1 MQQKD
6 AFLKFLK
13 EKEFSGTKEDH
24 HRYISKYYANEFGPR
39 RDEILK
45 IVELGV
51 RGGSD
56 VKIFSAWFSKSEIVG
71 IDINEIIKPDK
82 DGSCNI
88 DFKDLDN
95 FLFIK
100 GDGYCRNIVG
110 KVKNK
115 SIDYLID
122 DASHQVHDQ
131 IKSLER

>member
-71 IDINEIIKPDK
+71 IDINEIIKPDNK
-82 DGSCNI
+82 YKKFVEYWNCRRMDKAQYRLYF
-88 DFKDLDN
+88 FK
-95 FLFIK
+95 
-100 GDGYCRNIVG
+100 YT
-110 KVKNK
+110 
-115 SIDYLID
+115 
-122 DASHQVHDQ
+122 
-131 IKSLER
+131 E